1 MESMENFSDEVLL
14 KILGYL
20 GLGDLIRC
28 TRVSKRLNNICK
40 DDSLRHIWL
49 RYISSMPVMKKL
61 TVKDHNS
68 ILDILI
74 DNPEVKEVTW
84 RNPSNCSET
93 RKKRVRTEDHREHK
107 KAELHFMISDNKL
120 VLQVFYLCF
129 NFGNDPYQWTRLS
142 QWESTLH

>member
-1 MESMENFSDEVLL
+1 MESFPFPDEVVL

-20 GLGDLIRC
+20 DLGELIKC
-28 TRVSKRLNNICK
+28 ARVCKKLNKICK
-40 DDSLRHIWL
+40 DDSLRYIWL

-74 DNPEVKEVTW
+74 ANPGVKEVIW

-93 RKKRVRTEDHREHK
+93 RKKRIRTEDSREHK
-107 KAELHFMISDNKL
+107 KAALHYKFFNNKL
-120 VLQVFYLCF
+120 VLQFFYLDLYVS
-129 NFGNDPYQWTRLS
+129 NGPYQWTRLS
-142 QWESTLH
+142 KFHT